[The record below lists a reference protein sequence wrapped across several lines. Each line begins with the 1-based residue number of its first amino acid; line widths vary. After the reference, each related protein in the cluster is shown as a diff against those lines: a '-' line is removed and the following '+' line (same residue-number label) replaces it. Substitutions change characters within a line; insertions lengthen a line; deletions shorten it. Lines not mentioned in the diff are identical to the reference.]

1 MVKWQSVRLT
11 GQESVATIVAEV
23 TTTIT
28 TSYEPDHQA
37 KLQINPHIT
46 SYEVISL
53 LLEEEP

>member
-11 GQESVATIVAEV
+11 GQESVAAIVAEV
-23 TTTIT
+23 TT